1 MLEMNDA
8 PGIGRMY
15 QLATAATALDHPAAS
30 MTSIGG
36 SRDQVAATA
45 RVIAA
50 TQDLSSCLAS
60 DSPSLSQVMSSI
72 DRKNVA
78 AGEFLRCTGTPWPL

>member
-1 MLEMNDA
+1 
-8 PGIGRMY
+8 MY
-15 QLATAATALDHPAAS
+15 QIATAATALDHPVAA

-50 TQDLSSCLAS
+50 TQELSTCLAS
-60 DSPSLSQVMSSI
+60 GTPSLKQVMSRI
-72 DRKNVA
+72 DSKNTA
-78 AGEFLRCTGTPWPL
+78 AGEFLRCTGMTWPL